1 MQMLYPDVR
10 FAFLDFIKFQFRN
23 GSRKGRK

>member
-10 FAFLDFIKFQFRN
+10 FVFLDFIKFQFRN
-23 GSRKGRK
+23 GTGKGRK